1 MTDYDFRTLD
11 DKEFEMLCA
20 DLLGDTLGKRF
31 ERFKAGRDRGVDGRY
46 FSSNGK
52 EVILQCKHYAN
63 TPIEQLIWKL
73 AHEERV
79 KVALLHPDRYLL
91 AVSNGLSRADKA
103 AIKKALDPFIASASD
118 ILGKEDLNDLLAQR
132 PSIERRHY
140 KLWICSTNVLSHL
153 LNKPIFDRS
162 AFTLE
167 EIIASAQKYV
177 LTSSHNQA
185 LEILER
191 LGVVIITGEPGIGK
205 TTLAEHLSLHYIAEG
220 YEFVAIVDDV
230 REAEAVYLPDE
241 KQIFYFDDFLGRNYF
256 QALSGQEG
264 NHIVQFMRRINKDSN
279 KRFILTSRSTILN
292 QGKLLIDRLKNQNI
306 DRNEFELRVASL
318 ADIDKAR
325 ILYSHI
331 WHSALPKE
339 YVEELY
345 KQKRYRQV
353 VAHQNFNP
361 RLISFITDAERL
373 EQYSADH
380 YWRHVCGTLDNPTDV
395 WENPFTAQQDDFGR
409 AIIVLV
415 TLNGKPIAESELAE
429 AYMRFVARPENHA
442 MSGRRDFLSNLRHL
456 TGSMLSRRLQGK
468 IADAPFIDLY
478 NPSIGDFVLRRMAN
492 DAPSLRTGF
501 LSLRSDSSLKTLSD
515 LQRNGFIDGGM
526 RVSVMRSILA
536 EGNAAGYAGFE
547 GSYMAT
553 VLAELL
559 RVPGFAASNALEAE
573 ETLEFILSEEVPTQF
588 LCTAKVVTWGIENRL
603 VDEDRIC
610 RFVVEACEQGPSLV
624 EWQCLSSA
632 VENVSAE
639 HPRHDEATDRLRT
652 AALDYLSNNLDEEI
666 EDSNVFEELEYGD
679 TESAEENVERLI
691 EEWLDRIG
699 IRPTHHELRE
709 LMHSYG
715 VEDRQEKFFR
725 GDERRQEISTP
736 VFVDNRTDEIDDL
749 FDRS

>member
-1 MTDYDFRTLD
+1 VTDYDFKTLD
-11 DKEFEMLCA
+11 DKEFEILCA
-20 DLLGDTLGKRF
+20 DLLGDMLGKRF

-79 KVALLHPDRYLL
+79 KIALLHPHRYLL

-103 AIKKALDPFIASASD
+103 AIKKALDPFVASASD
-118 ILGKEDLNDLLAQR
+118 IFGKEDLNDLLGRR

-162 AFTLE
+162 AFTLD

-185 LEILER
+185 LAMLER

-230 REAEAVYLPDE
+230 REAEAIYQPDK

-264 NHIVQFMRRINKDSN
+264 NHTVQFMRRVNRDSD

-292 QGKLLIDRLKNQNI
+292 QGKLLMDRLKNQNI
-306 DRNEFELRVASL
+306 DKNEFELRVASL
-318 ADIDKAR
+318 SDIDKAR

-373 EQYSADH
+373 EQYSAND
-380 YWRHVCGTLDNPTDV
+380 YWRYVCATLDNPTDV

-429 AYMRFVARPENHA
+429 AYARFVARPENHA

-456 TGSMLSRRLQGK
+456 TGSMLSRRLHGK
-468 IADAPFIDLY
+468 MADAPFIDLY
-478 NPSIGDFVLRRMAN
+478 NPSIGDFVLRRIAK
-492 DAPSLRTGF
+492 DVPLLRSGF
-501 LSLRSDSSLKTLSD
+501 LSLRSDSSLETLFD
-515 LQRNGFIDGGM
+515 LQRNGFIDAES

-547 GSYMAT
+547 GSYIAT
-553 VLAELL
+553 VFAELL
-559 RVPGFAASNALEAE
+559 RIPGFAAANALEAG
-573 ETLEFILSEEVPTQF
+573 ETLEFILGEEVPTQF
-588 LCTAKVVTWGIENRL
+588 LSTAKIVAWGIENQL
-603 VDEDRIC
+603 VDEDRIVG
-610 RFVVEACEQGPSLV
+610 FVVEACEQGPSLP
-624 EWQCLSSA
+624 EWRCISSMLEG
-632 VENVSAE
+632 VNPE
-639 HPRHDEATDRLRT
+639 HPRYDEATDCLRR
-652 AALDYLSNNLDEEI
+652 AALDYLHNNLDEEI
-666 EDSNVFEELEYGD
+666 EDSEVFEYLEYGD
-679 TESAEENVERLI
+679 TRGAEENVERLM
-691 EEWLDRIG
+691 EEWLGRIG
-699 IRPTHHELRE
+699 ISPTHYELRE
-709 LMHSYG
+709 LMDAYG
-715 VEDRQEKFFR
+715 TEDRQEKFFR
-725 GDERRQEISTP
+725 RDERRQELSAP

-749 FDRS
+749 FD